1 MKFAGRVAVITGA
14 GRGIGRAIALK
25 LGGEGASVAV
35 SDIELAYAQNTAN
48 RIIQSG
54 GSAIALKADVR
65 DRDDVRLMFHQVI
78 DKLRKV
84 DILVNN
90 AGIRE
95 DIMFREMN
103 TKKWKNVL
111 DTNLTGTLN
120 CIQIA
125 HKYMLNQN
133 YGKIINISSPVPP
146 AVGRKGVVNYAA
158 ASSGIYGLTRSL
170 AIELGPY
177 NINVNCIAPDFI
189 DTEMLRKVARAEG
202 LYLDELKKFIVAT
215 IPLRRLGSVN
225 DVANL
230 TSFLASD
237 EASFI
242 TGQIIYIKG
251 GP

>member
-1 MKFAGRVAVITGA
+1 MKLAGKVAVITGA
-14 GRGIGRAIALK
+14 GRGIGRAIAIK
-25 LGGEGASVAV
+25 LASDGASVAV
-35 SDIELAYAQNTAN
+35 TDIELAYAQNTAN

-54 GSAIALKADVR
+54 GSAIALKTDVR
-65 DRDDVRLMFHQVI
+65 DRDDVKLMFDQVI
-78 DKLRKV
+78 YKFNKV

-95 DIMFREMN
+95 DIVFREM
-103 TKKWKNVL
+103 TLKQWRNVI

-120 CIQIA
+120 CIQLI
-125 HKYMLNQN
+125 HQHMINQH
-133 YGKIINISSPVPP
+133 YGKIVNISSPVPP
-146 AVGRKGVVNYAA
+146 AIKGKGIVNYAV
-158 ASSGIYGLTRSL
+158 ASTGIQGLTYSL

-202 LYLDELKKFIVAT
+202 LYLDELKKFVVAT

-230 TSFLASD
+230 TSFLVSD